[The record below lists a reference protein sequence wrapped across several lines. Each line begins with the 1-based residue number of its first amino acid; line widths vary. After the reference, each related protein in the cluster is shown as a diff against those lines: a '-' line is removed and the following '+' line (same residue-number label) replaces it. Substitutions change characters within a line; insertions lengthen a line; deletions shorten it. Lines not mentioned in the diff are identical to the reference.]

1 MRSSRPPSE
10 PSPPAERPLEVICPQ
25 MPESPRWHSTTVLC
39 VRHGGKVAMASD
51 GQVTIGTTVMKQ
63 TAAKIR
69 RLAGGSVI
77 AGFAGSSADAFA
89 LFSRFEAKLDEHRG
103 NLERSAI
110 ELAKDWR
117 TDKMLRQLEALL
129 IVADRQSSLLI
140 SGTGDLISPEEGVL
154 AIGSGGAY
162 ALAAARTLLKH
173 RSDMSAKDVAHE
185 ALLIAA
191 QIDIYTNDH
200 ITMEEL

>member
-1 MRSSRPPSE
+1 MKLGEKWR
-10 PSPPAERPLEVICPQ
+10 
-25 MPESPRWHSTTVLC
+25 STTVLC
-39 VRHGGKVAMASD
+39 VRHNGNVAMASD
-51 GQVTIGTTVMKQ
+51 GQVTVGTTIMKK

-69 RLAGGSVI
+69 RLAGGDVL

-103 NLERSAI
+103 NLERAAI

-129 IVADRQSSLLI
+129 IVADKDSSLLL

-154 AIGSGGAY
+154 AVGSGGAH
-162 ALAAARTLLKH
+162 ALAAARALLKH
-173 RSDMSAKDVAHE
+173 RPDMKAAEVARE
-185 ALLIAA
+185 SLQIAA
-191 QIDIYTNDH
+191 AIDIYTNDN
-200 ITMEEL
+200 ITLEEI